1 MNTNVYNIIWADDDI
16 DALEKRYERRFNDNH
31 LFIIGRAHNGEELER
46 VLSEKINY
54 VDAVIVDANFNE
66 SEVSVDDERD
76 TSGLTFAR
84 VHLLKKYPSIP
95 FFLFTQRADELIK
108 EKFRNTPKFLN
119 EFPRHKRWFM
129 KNDDDE
135 LQEMFESIVNEVN
148 YRNSDQFRIR
158 NKYKKEF
165 AAAKLIEDAERNL
178 EKGLLYLYED
188 DSWGNVQDFFNPA
201 RKIVE
206 RIFANCMDLKILPPK
221 TSLNN
226 ASRYFSNTLNDNHI
240 RLKEEVMPRT
250 LAESLY
256 YFLKITQDGSH
267 DENDMGLGVD
277 KYVRENHNINL
288 YRTILYIVMDLLI
301 WYDKVSEKY
310 KNNQLPLWEEYFE
323 YEGKVCYNPQW
334 NFFYSGQYELA
345 KSPNLKDG
353 AKVRIYDSSK
363 NDNKHRSS
371 QYPKFVKEK
380 DYIILK

>member
-54 VDAVIVDANFNE
+54 VDAVIIDANFNE

-76 TSGLTFAR
+76 TSGLTYVR
-84 VHLLKKYPSIP
+84 TRLLKEYPSIP

-108 EKFRNTPKFLN
+108 ERYRNTHKFRD

-158 NKYKKEF
+158 NNFKKEF
-165 AAAKLIEDAERNL
+165 AAAKLIADAERNL
-178 EKGLLYLYED
+178 EKGLLYTYEGN
-188 DSWGNVQDFFNPA
+188 SWKDVQDFFNPA

-206 RIFANCMDLKILPPK
+206 RIMEKCEEMQILPPK

-226 ASRYFSNTLNDNHI
+226 ASRYFSGRDVFI
-240 RLKEEVMPRT
+240 GLKEDIMPKP
-250 LAESLY
+250 LAESLF

-267 DENDMGLGVD
+267 DTNDMSLGVD
-277 KYVRENHNINL
+277 KYVRENQNLNL
-288 YRTILYIVMDLLI
+288 YLSILYIAMDLLI
-301 WYDKVSEKY
+301 WFEKVRKQYENNDK
-310 KNNQLPLWEEYFE
+310 PLWKDKYI
-323 YEGKVCYNPQW
+323 YEGKVCCDPYGK
-334 NFFYSGQYELA
+334 FYTGKYELQ
-345 KSPNLKDG
+345 KCKGIKDG
-353 AKVRIYDSSK
+353 VIVRIYDSSPLRHTRGQIT
-363 NDNKHRSS
+363 D
-371 QYPKFVKEK
+371 FVKE
-380 DYIILK
+380 DFCRIIEKNEK